1 MSVTETTTPE
11 VSAAPEA
18 PSRWSLAT
26 LLRAAIVA
34 SIALGI
40 GAALGYL
47 IAHQPPPDLTR
58 TGPAQAQPAGP
69 AELAVVAPLRPGH
82 ALADFE
88 VTAILAINPA
98 GALRIACEQGEAG
111 VTLEL
116 TLASDAGPAPTAR
129 AGPYAISYALRVG
142 ATHEQ
147 GERLAAALASILER
161 NQGAPIPPGMSPHTS
176 AADR

>member
-1 MSVTETTTPE
+1 MIDEL
-11 VSAAPEA
+11 

-26 LLRAAIVA
+26 SLRAALVA

-40 GAALGYL
+40 GAGLGYL
-47 IAHQPPPDLTR
+47 IAHQPPPDPAR
-58 TGPAQAQPAGP
+58 TGPAQPRPASP

-88 VTAILAINPA
+88 VTAIMAVDA
-98 GALRIACEQGEAG
+98 SGALRIACGRGEAS

-116 TLASDAGPAPTAR
+116 TLATDAGPTPPAR
-129 AGPYAISYALRVG
+129 AGPYAIFYALRVG

-147 GERLAAALASILER
+147 GERLAAALATIIQTNAE
-161 NQGAPIPPGMSPHTS
+161 APIPPGMAPRPPGPPTS
-176 AADR
+176 AR